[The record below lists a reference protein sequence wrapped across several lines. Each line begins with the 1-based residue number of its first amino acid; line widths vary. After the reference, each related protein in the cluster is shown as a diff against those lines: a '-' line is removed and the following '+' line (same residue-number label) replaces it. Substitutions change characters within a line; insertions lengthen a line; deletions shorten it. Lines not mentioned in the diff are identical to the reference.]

1 MSNEII
7 FDAIEKLFNDISTKI
22 KQGGFSVSL
31 DELYSRYNDAL
42 SKIILE
48 EERRENCK
56 YISGEFKI
64 SCVGNEKYQCSYE
77 LYFEDAGESF
87 HVLRAQTGALDI
99 GGLTEDFQTE
109 LKRERV
115 LKFEIEEP

>member
-22 KQGGFSVSL
+22 NRGGFSISL

-42 SKIILE
+42 NKIILDE
-48 EERRENCK
+48 QRRENCK

-64 SCVGNEKYQCSYE
+64 SCAGNEKYQCSYE

-87 HVLRAQTGALDI
+87 HVLRAQSELLDI
-99 GGLTEDFQTE
+99 GGLTEDFQAE